1 METRRCLILIRI
13 QNQANPDNTQ
23 YLSGKPNKEDRYY
36 NTTQLSALIYEMA
49 QIKGQ
54 DETIQYLED
63 KIKQIKAIQGGG
75 K

>member
-1 METRRCLILIRI
+1 MATYRKLG
-13 QNQANPDNTQ
+13 DKTNTV
-23 YLSGKPNKEDRYY
+23 YMDGKAPKDDKYY

-54 DETIQYLED
+54 DETIKYLQN

>member
-1 METRRCLILIRI
+1 MATYRKLG
-13 QNQANPDNTQ
+13 DKTNTV
-23 YLSGKPNKEDRYY
+23 YMDGRPNKDDKYY

-54 DETIQYLED
+54 DETIQYLQD